1 MEWFQNGVI
10 SAADTGGIELTWGN
24 EAAVHEM
31 LRRIAYREGFG
42 DVLAEGSIRAAGTI
56 GERAEK
62 SLVLLK
68 GMPILGRD
76 PRVGSLA
83 KALGARL
90 EIRLV
95 PEEEDAHV
103 DHQSNTLELPT
114 NIAADQFA
122 TSIASKKQLLAAGRA
137 SLESQTPTLLCDGVE
152 IGLASSGEPTPS
164 FTEEAVPMPNW
175 PVRGGIRWI
184 DHAPE
189 EPEAKEALR

>member
-1 MEWFQNGVI
+1 MTTNIRFEDWETEQMQDPEFRK
-10 SAADTGGIELTWGN
+10 AAEKL
-24 EAAVHEM
+24 EPAYQVAQLRM
-31 LRRIAYREGFG
+31 LRGLTQKQLAKLVGTRQPSIARLESGKRE
-42 DVLAEGSIRAAGTI
+42 
-56 GERAEK
+56 
-62 SLVLLK
+62 
-68 GMPILGRD
+68 
-76 PRVGSLA
+76 PRLSFLRKVA